1 MQQNGG
7 ARKHSS
13 CQERLIVKVA
23 VFRAAPNGRGATNLF
38 ADAFVRGAASAAETD
53 DFDICAMD
61 VSPCRG
67 CKACASEKSGGCVL
81 RDDMRGLLSAAERA
95 DAVAFFTPLYFGTM
109 SAQLKAF
116 FDRCFPAF
124 CAAEKGAFCGKRA
137 LFWTAGGGRAAAFAA
152 VKENFR
158 LIAADLKMDLCAN
171 VARGE
176 SVYFSEL
183 GEGSV
188 RVKKILAAAELLGA
202 EFARGN
208 VSEATV
214 AAVESPI
221 APTDEAFEK
230 RSKIYWSL
238 LRGGKK
244 F

>member
-1 MQQNGG
+1 M
-7 ARKHSS
+7 
-13 CQERLIVKVA
+13 KVA
-23 VFRAAPNGRGATNLF
+23 VFRAAPNAGGTTNLF
-38 ADAFVRGAASAAETD
+38 ADAFVRGASAEAETD
-53 DFDICAMD
+53 DFDICAMN

-67 CKACASEKSGGCVL
+67 CKACAAEKSGGCVVA
-81 RDDMRGLLSAAERA
+81 DDMRGLLAAVGCA

-124 CAAEKGAFCGKRA
+124 CAAENGAFCGKRA
-137 LFWTAGGGRAAAFAA
+137 LFFAAGGGRAAAFAA
-152 VKENFR
+152 AKENFR
-158 LIAADLKMDLCAN
+158 LIAADLKMNLCAN

-188 RVKKILAAAELLGA
+188 RIKKILAAAKLLGA
-202 EFARGN
+202 EFARGD

-221 APTDEAFEK
+221 APSDEAFEK
-230 RSKIYWSL
+230 RSKIYWRL

>member
-1 MQQNGG
+1 M
-7 ARKHSS
+7 
-13 CQERLIVKVA
+13 KVA
-23 VFRAAPNGRGATNLF
+23 VFRGAPRRDGATNLF
-38 ADAFVRGAASAAETD
+38 AAAFARGAATAAETD

-67 CKACASEKSGGCVL
+67 CKACAAEQSGGCVVE
-81 RDDMRGLLSAAERA
+81 DDMRGLLAAVGRA
-95 DAVAFFTPLYFGTM
+95 DAVAFFTPLYFGAM

-124 CAAEKGAFCGKRA
+124 CAAENGAFCGKRA
-137 LFWTAGGGRAAAFAA
+137 LFFTVGAGRAAAFSTA
-152 VKENFR
+152 KENFR
-158 LIAADLKMDLCAN
+158 LVAADLKMDLCAN

-188 RVKKILAAAELLGA
+188 RVKKILAAAEMLGA
-202 EFARGN
+202 EFARGS
-208 VSEATV
+208 VSETTV
-214 AAVESPI
+214 ATVESPI

-230 RSKIYWSL
+230 RSKIYWRL